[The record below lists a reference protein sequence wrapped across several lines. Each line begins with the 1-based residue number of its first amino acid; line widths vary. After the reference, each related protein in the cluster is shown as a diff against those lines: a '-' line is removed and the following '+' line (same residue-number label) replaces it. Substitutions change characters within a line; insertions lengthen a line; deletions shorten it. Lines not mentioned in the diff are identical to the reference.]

1 MADGRGE
8 VEKRDREEEG
18 GRRKNGER
26 SGWEERGRRQRRG
39 IAHGWSEEE
48 EEWRGILGIGGN
60 EEKSGGRKD
69 QIRVCGSKVG
79 EVGQKDQRG
88 GRLSSSEIF

>member
-1 MADGRGE
+1 MTDGRGE
-8 VEKRDREEEG
+8 VEGRDREEEG

-48 EEWRGILGIGGN
+48 QEEWRGILGIGGN
-60 EEKSGGRKD
+60 EAQRKAGGGK
-69 QIRVCGSKVG
+69 IR
-79 EVGQKDQRG
+79 
-88 GRLSSSEIF
+88 